1 MKKAITPIIIIIA
14 LFSCE
19 SDKLKDEI
27 ITCEKDILISNELYT
42 TSPNDPFIISDVKLE
57 NDCLKISFG
66 ASGCDSQSWIIEL
79 IGSEDILKSNPP
91 QRSIRLSLKNNES
104 CQAAFGRTIT
114 FDLKPA
120 RANESEIILNLQGW
134 GAPLNYKY

>member
-19 SDKLKDEI
+19 SDKLKDEKT
-27 ITCEKDILISNELYT
+27 TCEKDILISNELYT

-66 ASGCDSQSWIIEL
+66 ASGCDSQSWIIDL

-91 QRSIRLSLKNNES
+91 QRSIRLSLKNNEA
-104 CQAAFGRTIT
+104 CQAAFGKTIT
-114 FDLKPA
+114 FDLKHA